1 MRYTK
6 KKECFVTIQ
15 NNILLK
21 QPAATSLYLCG
32 FVTIQNNI
40 LLKPVEGELYGLTSF
55 VTIQNNILLKPQ
67 SFSGAS
73 TTPVF

>member
-1 MRYTK
+1 MSFV
-6 KKECFVTIQ
+6 ESSSFVTIQ

-21 QPAATSLYLCG
+21 PSDVVSSSFVS

>member
-1 MRYTK
+1 MQ
-6 KKECFVTIQ
+6 C
-15 NNILLK
+15 
-21 QPAATSLYLCG
+21 